1 MEAHQW
7 YKVSEGKWWCPYK
20 ARLCDLELYWNDK
33 AVGKMKKK
41 KKNRETEVAP
51 LENNWKFSV
60 REWEIIEDREER
72 EGWTQGWWRGTKKE
86 TWEKDKVTDEK
97 RSRCEMQ
104 HEVVIM
110 LGILV

>member
-33 AVGKMKKK
+33 AAGKMKKK

-72 EGWTQGWWRGTKKE
+72 EGWKADDGGQKKRR
-86 TWEKDKVTDEK
+86 EK
-97 RSRCEMQ
+97 RIRWQMRK
-104 HEVVIM
+104 EVGVKCNM
-110 LGILV
+110 K